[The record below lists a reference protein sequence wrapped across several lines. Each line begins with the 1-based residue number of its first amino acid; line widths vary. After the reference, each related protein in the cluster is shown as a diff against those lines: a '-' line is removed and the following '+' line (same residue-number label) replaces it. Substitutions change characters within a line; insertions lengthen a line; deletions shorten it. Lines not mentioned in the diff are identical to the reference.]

1 MLFLMIFW
9 CAEAKN
15 EKKFVLIFLIARRQK
30 CVDEKGFVFDYY
42 FFYCTKAKMKRSLF
56 LIIFHC
62 TKAKTPFDELNLILR
77 S

>member
-56 LIIFHC
+56 
-62 TKAKTPFDELNLILR
+62 
-77 S
+77 